1 MPFEWLV
8 ALRFLREGR
17 AQTALIL
24 GGIGVGV
31 GVIIFL
37 SALITALQT
46 SLIERTTGTQAQIV
60 VRPTEDE
67 VRPLVRAVP
76 GPGGIAPA
84 PRIERPPQRLRSILN
99 GTQAMAAIARLPR
112 VTAVAPTVAGPA
124 FALRGAASS
133 SVALRGVEIES
144 YRRILDL
151 APRLTSGAVRLRG
164 TDAMI
169 GVELAKDL
177 GVGIGDKLRIA
188 VPEGRRQVFSITGI
202 FDVGNRDLNKRWVF
216 VSLRSAQ
223 TLLGLAGGISTLEVK
238 VDEIFAAEEVA
249 RTIHGRTG
257 LIADSWMQTNSQ
269 LLTGL
274 RSQSSSS
281 SLIQV
286 FVIVA
291 VALGIAS
298 VLIVSVVQKSREIGI
313 LRAMGTSTRRVVR
326 IFLIEG
332 AILGL
337 GGSLVGIAFGS
348 ALALFFASLAKNPDG
363 TATFPVALGAGL
375 FLRSAAIA
383 TAVGLLSAVLPA
395 RRAAQLDPA
404 EVIRYG

>member
-1 MPFEWLV
+1 MV

-46 SLIERTTGTQAQIV
+46 SLIDRTTGTQAQIV
-60 VRPTEDE
+60 VRPPEDE
-67 VRPLVRAVP
+67 VRPLVRSVA
-76 GPGGIAPA
+76 GPGGVAPA

-99 GTQAMAAIARLPR
+99 GAQAMAAIARLPR

-124 FALRGAASS
+124 FALRGAANSS
-133 SVALRGVEIES
+133 IALRGVELTS
-144 YRRILDL
+144 YSRILDL
-151 APRLTSGAVRLRG
+151 APRLTAGEARLLG
-164 TDAMI
+164 TDALI
-169 GVELAKDL
+169 GVELANDL
-177 GVGIGDKLRIA
+177 GVGVGDKLRIA
-188 VPEGRRQVFSITGI
+188 VPDGRRQVFSITGV
-202 FDVGNRDLNKRWVF
+202 FDVGNRDLNRRWVF

-223 TLLGLAGGISTLEVK
+223 TLLDLRGGISTLEIK

-249 RTIHGRTG
+249 QTITARTG
-257 LIADSWMQTNSQ
+257 LIADSWMKTNAQ

-281 SLIQV
+281 ALIQV

-348 ALALFFASLAKNPDG
+348 GLALFFASLAKNADG
-363 TATFPVALGAGL
+363 SATFPVALGAGL

-395 RRAAQLDPA
+395 RRAARLDPA

>member
-1 MPFEWLV
+1 MPFEWMV

-24 GGIGVGV
+24 GGIGIGV

-46 SLIERTTGTQAQIV
+46 SLIDRTTGTQAQIV
-60 VRPTEDE
+60 VRPPEDE
-67 VRPLVRAVP
+67 VRPLVRSVE
-76 GPGGIAPA
+76 GPGGVAPA

-99 GTQAMAAIARLPR
+99 GAQAMAAIARLPG

-124 FALRGAASS
+124 FALRGAANSS
-133 SVALRGVEIES
+133 IALRGVELTS
-144 YRRILDL
+144 YSRILDL
-151 APRLTSGAVRLRG
+151 SSRLTEGKARLLG
-164 TDAMI
+164 TDALI

-177 GVGIGDKLRIA
+177 GVGVGDKLRIA
-188 VPEGRRQVFSITGI
+188 VPSGRRQVFSITGV
-202 FDVGNRDLNKRWVF
+202 FDVGNRDLNRRWVF

-223 TLLGLAGGISTLEVK
+223 TLLDQRGGISTLEVK

-249 RTIHGRTG
+249 QTISARTG
-257 LIADSWMQTNSQ
+257 LIADSWMKTNAQ

-281 SLIQV
+281 ALIQV

-348 ALALFFASLAKNPDG
+348 GLALFFASLAKNPDG
-363 TATFPVALGAGL
+363 SATFPVALGAGL

-383 TAVGLLSAVLPA
+383 TTVGLLSAVLPA
-395 RRAAQLDPA
+395 RRAAKLDPA